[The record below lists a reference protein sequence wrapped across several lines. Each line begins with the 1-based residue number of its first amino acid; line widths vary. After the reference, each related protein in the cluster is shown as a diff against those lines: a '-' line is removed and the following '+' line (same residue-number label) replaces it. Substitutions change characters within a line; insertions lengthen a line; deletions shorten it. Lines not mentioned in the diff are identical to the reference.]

1 MSGEWTPWALAE
13 AYARGENI
21 TALLRE
27 SGAAGNAEAAILT
40 AYDLQAGS
48 YVARMADAGFRDA
61 LDVFARSVARELLTL
76 GPQHSLLEAGVGE
89 ATFLRR
95 LLEVADPLPAIVHA
109 CDLSWSRVAVA
120 RDWLAAGRHVVELK
134 VARMSALP
142 YRDASFDVVLTSHAI
157 EPNHGREAELLA
169 ELYRVAS
176 RWLVL
181 TEPAYEFASPDVR
194 ARMDALGYCRDL
206 AGHARRLGME
216 VVRSELLLP
225 RISERNPTAITLIAK
240 QPSAPA
246 ATPALVCPRW
256 RTPLEDLADCSY
268 SPGSLTAYPRIG
280 GIDCLIPE
288 HGVIAGQL
296 RRRDGGRR

>member
-1 MSGEWTPWALAE
+1 MRDPWTPWALAD

-27 SGAAGNAEAAILT
+27 AGAAGNAEAAILT

-48 YVARMADAGFRDA
+48 YVARMAETGFREA
-61 LDVFARSVARELLTL
+61 LDVFARSVARELATL
-76 GPQHSLLEAGVGE
+76 GPQQSLLEAGVGE

-95 LLEVADPLPAIVHA
+95 LLEVAEPPPPIVHA

-120 RDWLAAGRHVVELK
+120 RDWLAAGKLAVQLK

-142 YRDASFDVVLTSHAI
+142 YRDDSFDVVLTSHAI

-169 ELYRVAS
+169 ELYRVAA

-181 TEPAYEFASPDVR
+181 TEPAYEFASPEAR
-194 ARMDALGYCRDL
+194 ARMEALGYCRDL

-225 RISERNPTAITLIAK
+225 LISERNPTAITVIAK
-240 QPSAPA
+240 QPGAPS

-256 RTPLEDLADCSY
+256 RTPLEDRADCSF
-268 SPGSLTAYPRIG
+268 SPRSLTAYPRIG
-280 GIDCLIPE
+280 GIDCLVPE
-288 HGVIAGQL
+288 QGVIAGQL
-296 RRRDGGRR
+296 RLRDECLR